1 MNTDKSLPQSN
12 LLFDKTSKVV
22 SGKKKFPGYPPYPPG
37 EDIFI
42 SSVEESELDPE
53 DISKLKQPNELPGNP
68 NEKDFTEVF
77 TGIDLDVPGSEL
89 DDTQEDLG
97 SEDEENNYYSIGG
110 DNHDDLEERK
120 EDTLKRD

>member
-1 MNTDKSLPQSN
+1 MSNDKTIPQTN
-12 LLFDKTSKVV
+12 LLFDKTASLI
-22 SGKKKFPGYPPYPPG
+22 SGKRKFPGYPSYPKD

-42 SSVEESELDPE
+42 KSAEESELDPE
-53 DISKLKQPNELPGNP
+53 DISKFKQPNELPGEA

-89 DDTQEDLG
+89 DDDQEDLG
-97 SEDEENNYYSIGG
+97 SEDEENNYYSLGG

-120 EDTLKRD
+120 EDILKKD